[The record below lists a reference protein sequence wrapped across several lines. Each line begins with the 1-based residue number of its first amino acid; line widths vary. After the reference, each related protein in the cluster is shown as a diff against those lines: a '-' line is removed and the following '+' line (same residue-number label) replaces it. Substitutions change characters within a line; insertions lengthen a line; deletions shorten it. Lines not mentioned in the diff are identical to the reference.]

1 MRNQCPDLPGY
12 ANVDAQKLAKEQPPA
27 GDDNSSTGSNH
38 GQEASKSASH
48 EALES
53 TDRRSASSRGAIS
66 GARAAQTSEKTYT

>member
-1 MRNQCPDLPGY
+1 MSHTSAHAMHAQPVPDLPGY
-12 ANVDAQKLAKEQPPA
+12 ANVDAQKEQPPA

-53 TDRRSASSRGAIS
+53 TDRRSLKCLLQGSHFRGS
-66 GARAAQTSEKTYT
+66 